1 VCEASRGKYNNDK
14 KKAKRS
20 LGQMS
25 MIGLRV
31 ALWTFLMSVE
41 MVLEMILEMIL
52 KSCSWEVVAL
62 PAHQQ

>member
-1 VCEASRGKYNNDK
+1 
-14 KKAKRS
+14 
-20 LGQMS
+20 MS